1 MRASLTISFI
11 SEVTTCVRSTA
22 HEEHQPSGKRSLCNS
37 GTAACQHQRSASKKS
52 ISYPSFCNWRRR
64 CAETM
69 PPAAGVAESAAAR
82 QADITNDSPTFIDLG
97 SLATAQTPA
106 TAVGWNITL
115 RLGNGVELQLSQ
127 AQ

>member
-1 MRASLTISFI
+1 MRQVYSSRRTSAQWQALVMQQRNSSL
-11 SEVTTCVRSTA
+11 
-22 HEEHQPSGKRSLCNS
+22 
-37 GTAACQHQRSASKKS
+37 SAPAFCKQKS